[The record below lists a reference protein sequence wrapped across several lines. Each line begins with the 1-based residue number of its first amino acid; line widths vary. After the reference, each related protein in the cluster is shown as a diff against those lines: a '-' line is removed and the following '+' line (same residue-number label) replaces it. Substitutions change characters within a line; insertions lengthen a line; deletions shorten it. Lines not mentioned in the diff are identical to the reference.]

1 MAYTM
6 ELEAEVQKLKE
17 LNQELERKQAEIMEI
32 QMNEVIS
39 FVNCEAKLFYI
50 WHIYYL
56 GVLSDLLKLRKRYR
70 HYSAYNHSI
79 TLSPYECG

>member
-1 MAYTM
+1 MHASYFFDVLSVLIIHFFIM
-6 ELEAEVQKLKE
+6 
-17 LNQELERKQAEIMEI
+17 QAEIMEI

-79 TLSPYECG
+79 TLSPYDCG